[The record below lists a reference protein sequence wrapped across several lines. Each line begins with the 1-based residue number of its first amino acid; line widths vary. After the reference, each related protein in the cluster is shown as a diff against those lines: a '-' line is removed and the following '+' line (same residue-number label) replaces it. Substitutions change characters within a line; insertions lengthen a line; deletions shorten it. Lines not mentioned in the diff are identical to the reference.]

1 MVPYI
6 QLSWHY
12 CLSAGLL
19 ITYTSFTLRRGAIFS
34 FSLDHLVYSNS
45 IIDPVKALFFFFF
58 FLATSFCLY
67 PLLGLGDCVPAAFLR
82 SGTLFSGSLSGIEL
96 LFSCYQLLR

>member
-19 ITYTSFTLRRGAIFS
+19 ITYTSFRLRRGAIFS
-34 FSLDHLVYSNS
+34 SSLDHLVYSNS
-45 IIDPVKALFFFFF
+45 IIDPVKALCFFGNLILFV
-58 FLATSFCLY
+58 
-67 PLLGLGDCVPAAFLR
+67 PLV
-82 SGTLFSGSLSGIEL
+82 GI
-96 LFSCYQLLR
+96 R